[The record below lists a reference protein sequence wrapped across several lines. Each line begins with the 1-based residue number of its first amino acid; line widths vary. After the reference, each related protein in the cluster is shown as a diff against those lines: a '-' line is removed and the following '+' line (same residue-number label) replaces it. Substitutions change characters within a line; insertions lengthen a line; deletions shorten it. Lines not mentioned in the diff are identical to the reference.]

1 MITVPTFFQTDL
13 MQAFV
18 FVQTLL
24 LQCKNLFS
32 EQSVFYSMM
41 LNTKVISRQ
50 SRKPGRSLLSGN
62 ENCNKKFI
70 LIQQQRQQ
78 WLKLSHQCDFPKL
91 AQASKVAMK

>member
-1 MITVPTFFQTDL
+1 MIIGATFFQTDL
-13 MQAFV
+13 MQVFV

-24 LQCKNLFS
+24 LHCKNLFS

-70 LIQQQRQQ
+70 LIQQQ
-78 WLKLSHQCDFPKL
+78 WLKLSHQSDSSKL
-91 AQASKVAMK
+91 EQATKVAME